1 MKKLFT
7 AMLMALL
14 LIPALSPA
22 QQKETVA
29 LTSRAEV
36 EVEKKGPTGEKL
48 LVRVEASKANVTP
61 GDTVIYSNDYVN
73 NGDQPADNIVINNPI
88 PEHMVYVDKSAEG
101 VGTKIDFSVDKGKT
115 YGTLAKLIIRT
126 AAGRERP
133 ARPTDVTN
141 VRWTLEKPLPAGGK
155 GTVSY
160 RSKVK

>member
-1 MKKLFT
+1 MKKLIT
-7 AMLMALL
+7 AMLMAFLL
-14 LIPALSPA
+14 LPALAPA
-22 QQKETVA
+22 QQKGGIK

-48 LVRVEASKANVTP
+48 LVRVEASKTNVVP

-101 VGTKIDFSVDKGKT
+101 AGARIDFSADKGKT
-115 YGTLAKLIIRT
+115 YGPVAKLIIRT
-126 AAGRERP
+126 AAGKERP

-141 VRWTLEKPLPAGGK
+141 VRWILEKPLPAGGK

-160 RSKVK
+160 RAKVK